1 MLRKIYSTIIAFS
14 NLSFSLALHYV
25 GLSEIEIL
33 PDYDYVV
40 VGGGTS
46 GLTVANRLSENPGVT
61 VLVLEAGDFD
71 ANEDFLT
78 IPGLAGGAVGTK
90 YDWNRTYIATEAVNG
105 RTLPAPLGKV
115 VGGSTKLNQ
124 MTFNRGSSSDYDRW
138 VELGNEG
145 WGWEALLPYFKKNEL
160 FTPPN
165 KEIAKE
171 YNITFDPSVHGT
183 SGYVHSSYSPFFW
196 PTTKNLVR
204 AVKELGIDIAFD
216 HANGSPLGGYFNPH
230 SQNPVSVTLRARKEV
245 ILAAGSVHTPQILQV
260 SGIGDSTL
268 LSSINVTTI
277 VDLPG
282 VGQNFQE
289 HALVKV
295 TNKLKAP
302 LQRSNLSDA
311 TFAAEVREEY
321 EKYRKGP
328 LTSPLGDF
336 LVFMPLSNFSDASSD
351 IYQEATNQDGT
362 EFLPADTPIQVIEG
376 YKRQHKVL
384 NDRLL
389 SSKSAILEI
398 IWDDGEMLIG
408 LQHPYSRGSIKA
420 TSPSTFDAPAAD
432 AALVKNPLDVA
443 ILAES
448 IRFSRRIV
456 NAAAM
461 NILEPLEVVPGAG
474 VTSDEALEKFIRST
488 AADIIKRSG
497 PSLKMHQ
504 DGFVH

>member
-1 MLRKIYSTIIAFS
+1 M
-14 NLSFSLALHYV
+14 
-25 GLSEIEIL
+25 EIL
-33 PDYDYVV
+33 PEYDYVV

-90 YDWNRTYIATEAVNG
+90 YDWNRTYVATEAVNG

-138 VELGNEG
+138 
-145 WGWEALLPYFKKNEL
+145 NEL

-260 SGIGDSTL
+260 SGIGDSAL

-277 VDLPG
+277 MDLPG

-295 TNKLKAP
+295 TNKLNAP

-311 TFAAEVREEY
+311 TFAAKVREEY

-336 LVFMPLSNFSDASSD
+336 LVFMPLSNFSDASSG
-351 IYQEATNQDGT
+351 IYRQAINQDGT
-362 EFLPADTPIQVIEG
+362 DFLPPDTPIQVIEG

-384 NDRLL
+384 NDRLM

-432 AALVKNPLDVA
+432 AALAKNPLDVA

-448 IRFSRRIV
+448 IRFSRRLV

-461 NILEPLEVVPGAG
+461 DILEPLEVVPGAG
-474 VTSDEALEKFIRST
+474 VTSNEALEKFIRST
-488 AADIIKRSG
+488 VSNFYHPAGSCKMGALEEGGVVDYELKVYGVEALRVVDASVMPLLPAAHTMATVYAIAEKASEN
-497 PSLKMHQ
+497 LL
-504 DGFVH
+504 